1 MSLHGIPDFLDV
13 LYPEFLNL
21 AFSLTDISNF
31 CFIFSTAE
39 ILSSIASTLLE
50 MLAFAAPVFFK
61 DFYLL
66 YYIFLYFLMNLLLS
80 SLMTLIN
87 LIKLEYRSFSCVL
100 VIIGYPDLL

>member
-66 YYIFLYFLMNLLLS
+66 YYIFLYFFNEFTPLFFN
-80 SLMTLIN
+80 
-87 LIKLEYRSFSCVL
+87 
-100 VIIGYPDLL
+100 DLDQPYKTGI